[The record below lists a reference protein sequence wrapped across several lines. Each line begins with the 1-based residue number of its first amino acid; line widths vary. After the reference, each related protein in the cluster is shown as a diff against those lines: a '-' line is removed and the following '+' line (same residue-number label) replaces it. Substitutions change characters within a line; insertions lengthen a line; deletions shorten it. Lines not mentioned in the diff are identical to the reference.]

1 MAIQYIL
8 ECFHRQR
15 IIKGRK
21 CTRFPRRVRGGEIVK
36 LWSNYSAALYSYPG
50 RLGVVVGGGERGG
63 RSGSQTDARIH
74 IPPSSNMTFA
84 YYLKRTLK

>member
-1 MAIQYIL
+1 MKFKALLGTAIRNISESFY
-8 ECFHRQR
+8 RQQH

-50 RLGVVVGGGERGG
+50 RLGVVFGGGERGG
-63 RSGSQTDARIH
+63 RGGK
-74 IPPSSNMTFA
+74 PN
-84 YYLKRTLK
+84 